1 MSEVMFMVMY
11 LVLIISSISLLM
23 FYTTSSNYGV
33 ANYIKLNG
41 LWYRVV
47 CTLAGSILGF
57 MLYVIVDILIID
69 TRLMDYKTLSVLL
82 AAGGM
87 ELSLL
92 SVYIY
97 NYLTSFVRW
106 LFNII
111 SLIIYIAASLIFI
124 IL

>member
-1 MSEVMFMVMY
+1 MSEVMFMMMY
-11 LVLIISSISLLM
+11 LVLIISNISLLM
-23 FYTTSSNYGV
+23 FYTASANCGV
-33 ANYIKLNG
+33 VNYIKLNG

-57 MLYVIVDILIID
+57 MLYVIVDILIVD

-106 LFNII
+106 LFNIM
-111 SLIIYIAASLIFI
+111 SLIVYIAASLIFI

>member
-23 FYTTSSNYGV
+23 FYTTSSDYGV
-33 ANYIKLNG
+33 VNYIKLNG

-47 CTLAGSILGF
+47 CSLAGSILGF
-57 MLYVIVDILIID
+57 MLYIIVDILIID
-69 TRLMDYKTLSVLL
+69 TRLMDYKTLSILL

-111 SLIIYIAASLIFI
+111 SLIVYIAASLIFI

>member
-23 FYTTSSNYGV
+23 FYTASSNYGV
-33 ANYIKLNG
+33 ASYIKSNG

-47 CTLAGSILGF
+47 CSLAGSILGF
-57 MLYVIVDILIID
+57 MLYIIVDILIID
-69 TRLMDYKTLSVLL
+69 TRLMDYKTLSILL

-111 SLIIYIAASLIFI
+111 SLIVYIAASLIFI

>member
-1 MSEVMFMVMY
+1 MSEVMFIVMY
-11 LVLIISSISLLM
+11 LVLIISNISLLI
-23 FYTTSSNYGV
+23 FYTVSANYGV
-33 ANYIKLNG
+33 VNYIKLNG
-41 LWYRVV
+41 LWYRAV
-47 CTLAGSILGF
+47 CSLAGSILGL

-69 TRLMDYKTLSVLL
+69 ARLMDYKTLSVLL

-97 NYLTSFVRW
+97 NYLTSFVRC

>member
-11 LVLIISSISLLM
+11 LVLIISNISLLM
-23 FYTTSSNYGV
+23 FYTASANYGV

-47 CTLAGSILGF
+47 CSLAGSILGF

-97 NYLTSFVRW
+97 SHLTSFVRW

-111 SLIIYIAASLIFI
+111 SLIVYIAASLIFI

>member
-47 CTLAGSILGF
+47 CTLAGSVLGF

-69 TRLMDYKTLSVLL
+69 TRLMDYKTLSVLS

-92 SVYIY
+92 NVYIY